1 MYSATPYEYQN
12 SALNTFCSCPWFK
25 TPLLHSRDEVCSQNP
40 KNLLNLRKILRR
52 IFLVCL
58 FPSVFGVGG
67 GGEWNKMAESSK
79 ISDPWSNCFLN
90 SIASIMH
97 GSLWLL
103 GADCKICEAT
113 QTVRFSAALKICW
126 MQQIH
131 NGMQPG
137 SVFHPRLREYKAYT
151 RKCFYLSHSATTS
164 SHNTTRET
172 ARVCCAPA
180 ISLASTLWE

>member
-12 SALNTFCSCPWFK
+12 CALNTFCSCPWFK
-25 TPLLHSRDEVCSQNP
+25 TPLLHSRDKICSQNP
-40 KNLLNLRKILRR
+40 KILLNLRKILRR

-58 FPSVFGVGG
+58 FPSLFRVGG
-67 GGEWNKMAESSK
+67 GGEWNKTAGSSK
-79 ISDPWSNCFLN
+79 ISDPWSNGFLN

-103 GADCKICEAT
+103 GAHCKICEAT
-113 QTVRFSAALKICW
+113 QTARFSAALKICW

-180 ISLASTLWE
+180 ISLASPLWQ